1 MSGSQLSGPVAAGG
15 AGGGAE
21 RWMGTQQSGLQWVMV
36 SLGNAIGRL
45 SRAVPVITLME
56 GAREE
61 SLLGDTGVVFERPG

>member
-1 MSGSQLSGPVAAGG
+1 MGHSSVDLLLLGEQEEGL
-15 AGGGAE
+15 

-36 SLGNAIGRL
+36 SFGNAIGRL

-61 SLLGDTGVVFERPG
+61 SLLGDTTVVFERPG